1 MNKYRSVALAA
12 FFTVAVLALL
22 SQLPLI
28 VSVPILMIWPFVSVG
43 ELVVDGYAR
52 LLVGS
57 GLMLFAGWRIAVLLP
72 VYFGPSELV
81 QYGQYMTEAQLLVV
95 LVLFAVAVG
104 LGYAGARSLQKAR
117 ASQAQ
122 TE

>member
-1 MNKYRSVALAA
+1 MALAA